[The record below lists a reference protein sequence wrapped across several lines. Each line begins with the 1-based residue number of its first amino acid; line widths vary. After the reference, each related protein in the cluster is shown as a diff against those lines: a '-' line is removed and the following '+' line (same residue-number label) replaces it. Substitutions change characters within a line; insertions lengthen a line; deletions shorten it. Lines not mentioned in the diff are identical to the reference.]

1 MLVKRLTIIGV
12 GLIGGS
18 IARALKRIDA
28 CGEIIGCGRNV
39 ANLETAIELGVI
51 DKYETQVDRAV
62 ANSDLVIVA
71 VPLRSIAGIFQTIS
85 KQISPQ
91 TIITDVGSAKASV
104 IADAKQ
110 YLGPHFP
117 YFVPG
122 HPIAGTEKSGV
133 AASFAELFEDHKVIL
148 TPVPETNP
156 QAVETVTLMWQK
168 IGATVVNMSVAQHD
182 EILAAT
188 SHLPHLLAYNLVNTL
203 NQMNPEVFE
212 FAAGGFRDFTRIASS
227 DPTMWHDIS
236 LSNQDAILNML
247 ELFRNQLDHLTKAIQ
262 QSDSSEIKDIFSRAK
277 IARDQSLCQ

>member
-262 QSDSSEIKDIFSRAK
+262 QGDSSEIKDIFSRAK